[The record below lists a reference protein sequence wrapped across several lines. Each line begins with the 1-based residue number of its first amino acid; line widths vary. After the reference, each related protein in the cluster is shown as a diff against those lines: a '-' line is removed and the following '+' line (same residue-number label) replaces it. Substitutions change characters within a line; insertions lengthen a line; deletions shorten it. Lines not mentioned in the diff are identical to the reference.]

1 MNIYIIIYFFYNH
14 ILCSNSQ
21 TEYTD
26 KYDDFTPIKTNKIT
40 SEMKKNI
47 IETAIKQHQKISVF
61 LMNIEKIKKEFPNDL
76 VKDFNMKINEA
87 ERIVEKF
94 VEMKLES
101 YLKYICM
108 SNDVLKMLIDVEKV
122 ENEVLEKQLED
133 EIK

>member
-14 ILCSNSQ
+14 TLCSNSH